1 MAPII
6 APGYQITISG
16 TVGGR
21 PWANVFAFQLAG
33 DPEISA
39 EEAADLVAN
48 SWGST
53 VFTNTTSTTELTG
66 VAWVDL
72 RTLTGDS
79 GSKAASPPYDGQD
92 PAQGSSPQVAVMIK
106 WEATGGRSVRGGRT
120 FIPGM
125 AEAGIT
131 AGGDVIEA
139 VRTSLQGEL
148 DDYLDLVQAGGLIP
162 SILTRTGPS
171 AGTMRTILSGSVDPR
186 AATQRR
192 RQRS

>member
-6 APGYQITISG
+6 APGYQITNGG

-21 PWANVFAFQLAG
+21 TWANVFAFQLAG

-39 EEAADLVAN
+39 EEAADLVAE
-48 SWGST
+48 SWGTT
-53 VFTNTTSTTELTG
+53 VFTNTTSTTVLNT
-66 VAWVDL
+66 VSWVDL

-79 GSKAASPPYDGQD
+79 GTKAVAPPYAGEDTA
-92 PAQGSSPQVAVMIK
+92 PGSSPQVAVMIR

-125 AEAGIT
+125 AEAGID
-131 AGGDVIEA
+131 AGGNVSA
-139 VRTSLQGEL
+139 PVQGGLQAEL
-148 DDYLDLVQAGGLIP
+148 ENYLDLVQAGGLIP
-162 SILTRTGPS
+162 SILSRTGPS